1 MREDVASLEE
11 VVVSTRVVFE
21 FQETNVMAEY
31 LSLSKDQ

>member
-1 MREDVASLEE
+1 MREDMASLEE

-21 FQETNVMAEY
+21 FQKTNIMAEY